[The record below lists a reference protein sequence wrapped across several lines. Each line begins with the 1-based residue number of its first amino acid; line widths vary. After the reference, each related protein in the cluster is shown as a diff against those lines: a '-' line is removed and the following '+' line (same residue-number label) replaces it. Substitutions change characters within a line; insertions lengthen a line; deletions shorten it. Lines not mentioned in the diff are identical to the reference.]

1 VSIEQSFAA
10 EAASVV
16 SVRFMVEADASAGLL
31 SRLLQPFAKRD
42 VIPDRMWSHRA
53 GAGMHAEIAV
63 YALAADLVH
72 MIEGNLTQV
81 VGVHRVTPVLG
92 QTAADQTMPGKVAS
106 KRRPGTT
113 ATGATELQAA

>member
-1 VSIEQSFAA
+1 VSTEQSFAA

-63 YALAADLVH
+63 HALAADLAH
-72 MIEGNLTQV
+72 MIEGNLIQV
-81 VGVHRVTPVLG
+81 VGVHSVTPVLG
-92 QTAADQTMPGKVAS
+92 QTTADAAVKGGVASNGGPGKIA
-106 KRRPGTT
+106 PGET
-113 ATGATELQAA
+113 ALRAA